1 MEPECSSNS
10 VNVRHSGQAVASIGA
25 WLVHLLTASGAFF
38 GLLAVLALHMERP
51 VAALWWMAV
60 TVAIDSVDGTL
71 ARKLQVKK
79 RVPQIDGS
87 LLDNVVDYF
96 TWSIVP
102 ACFLL
107 MGDLLNHPWHLVAAS
122 IISICSAYQFSRIDA
137 KTGDHTFGGFPSY
150 WNILVL
156 YLFLFKT
163 SQTVSMAAIALC
175 GAACFF
181 PLRFLYP
188 SRTTFMPRLNLAL
201 SWLWG
206 GTLLLALLSYPNN
219 HQLWG
224 GLSLIY
230 VAYYLLV
237 SIWLTA
243 ISRHNASMSAFQDAN
258 NT

>member
-1 MEPECSSNS
+1 MATESRAS
-10 VNVRHSGQAVASIGA
+10 VHENRSRRAVAAAGA
-25 WLVHLLTASGAFF
+25 WMVHLLTASGAVF
-38 GLLAVLALHMERP
+38 GLLAVMALHLERP

-96 TWSIVP
+96 TWAIVP
-102 ACFLL
+102 ACFVL
-107 MGDLLNHPWHLVAAS
+107 MGSLLERPWHMAAAS
-122 IISICSAYQFSRIDA
+122 VIAISSAYQFSRVDA

-156 YLFLFKT
+156 YLFLFEPPRAVT
-163 SQTVSMAAIALC
+163 LGAVLLC

-188 SRTTFMPRLNLAL
+188 SRTSWMPRTNLAL

-206 GTLLLALLSYPNN
+206 ILLLAALLSYPDG
-219 HQLWG
+219 HRLWA

-230 VAYYLLV
+230 VGYYLAV
-237 SIWLTA
+237 SLWITWKNFHPPTK
-243 ISRHNASMSAFQDAN
+243 N
-258 NT
+258 NIYS

>member
-1 MEPECSSNS
+1 MAPERPKHANG
-10 VNVRHSGQAVASIGA
+10 NRLYPAVAATSA
-25 WLVHLLTASGAFF
+25 WMVHLLTASGAVF
-38 GLLAVLALHMERP
+38 GLLAVMALHLGRP

-60 TVAIDSVDGTL
+60 TVAIDAVDGTL

-96 TWSIVP
+96 TWAIVP
-102 ACFLL
+102 ACFIL
-107 MGDLLNHPWHLVAAS
+107 MGSLLDRPWHLAAAAV
-122 IISICSAYQFSRIDA
+122 IALCSTYQFARVDA

-156 YLFLFKT
+156 YLFLFEPP
-163 SQTVSMAAIALC
+163 QIVSLGAVFLC

-188 SRTTFMPRLNLAL
+188 SRTSWMPGLNLAL

-206 GTLLLALLSYPNN
+206 MLLLAALVSYPRG
-219 HQLWG
+219 HRLWA

-230 VAYYLLV
+230 VGYYLAV
-237 SIWLTA
+237 SLWITW
-243 ISRHNASMSAFQDAN
+243 NAFARTSEN
-258 NT
+258 NSYY

>member
-1 MEPECSSNS
+1 MEPETRVHEEKNRSHRAIAS
-10 VNVRHSGQAVASIGA
+10 VGA

-38 GLLAVLALHMERP
+38 GLLAVMALHLGRP

-96 TWSIVP
+96 TWAIVP
-102 ACFLL
+102 ACFVL
-107 MGDLLNHPWHLVAAS
+107 MGDLLDRPWHLLAACV
-122 IISICSAYQFSRIDA
+122 IAVCSAYQFSRVDA

-150 WNILVL
+150 WNILIL
-156 YLFLFKT
+156 YLFLFEP
-163 SQTVSMAAIALC
+163 SQAVTLSAIFIC
-175 GAACFF
+175 GVACFF

-188 SRTTFMPRLNLAL
+188 SRTAWMPRINLAL

-206 GTLLLALLSYPNN
+206 GLLLAALLSYPE
-219 HQLWG
+219 HHRFWGSISLVYVMYYLVASLW
-224 GLSLIY
+224 ITWH
-230 VAYYLLV
+230 AYYL
-237 SIWLTA
+237 A
-243 ISRHNASMSAFQDAN
+243 HKNAKHS
-258 NT
+258 